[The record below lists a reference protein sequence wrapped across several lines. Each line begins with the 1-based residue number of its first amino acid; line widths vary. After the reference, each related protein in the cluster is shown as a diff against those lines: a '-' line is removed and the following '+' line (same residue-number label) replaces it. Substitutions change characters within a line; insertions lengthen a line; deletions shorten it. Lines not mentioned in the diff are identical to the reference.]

1 MPDPRT
7 AEPKP
12 PFRPQSQQPPGLSS
26 EMTPQPDHGERSYR
40 GKGLLKDKVALI
52 TGADSGIGRAVA
64 IAFAREGADIAI
76 SYLNEEGDARET
88 ARWVEESGRRA
99 ILLPGDICDESHCK
113 SLVEKTVSGLGRL
126 DILVNNAATQQ
137 VHERL
142 DEFTTADLEQ
152 TYRTNVFAMFH
163 LCKAAAP
170 HMKPGSAIVNTTSV
184 NAKSPEAEL
193 LIYASTKGAIAT
205 FTVALAES
213 LAKQGIRVNCVAPG
227 PVWTPLQPGTK
238 PAEQIKQLGAGTL
251 MERPG
256 QPAEIAPAFVLLA
269 SDEGRFMTGALVPVT
284 GGKPML

>member
-1 MPDPRT
+1 M
-7 AEPKP
+7 
-12 PFRPQSQQPPGLSS
+12 
-26 EMTPQPDHGERSYR
+26 
-40 GKGLLKDKVALI
+40 
-52 TGADSGIGRAVA
+52 
-64 IAFAREGADIAI
+64 
-76 SYLNEEGDARET
+76 
-88 ARWVEESGRRA
+88 
-99 ILLPGDICDESHCK
+99 
-113 SLVEKTVSGLGRL
+113 EKTVSGLGRL
-126 DILVNNAATQQ
+126 DVLVNNAAAQQ
-137 VHERL
+137 VHARL

-193 LIYASTKGAIAT
+193 LIYASTKGAFAT

-227 PVWTPLQPGTK
+227 PVWTSLQPGTK

-269 SDEGRFMTGALVPVT
+269 SHEGRFMTGALVPVT